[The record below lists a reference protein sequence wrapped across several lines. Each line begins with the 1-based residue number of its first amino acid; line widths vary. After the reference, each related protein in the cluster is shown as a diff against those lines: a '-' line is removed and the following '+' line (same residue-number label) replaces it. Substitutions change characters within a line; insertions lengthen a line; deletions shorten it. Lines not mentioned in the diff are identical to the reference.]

1 MIFTAKSLK
10 DLPLIA
16 NQIISLIGENAII
29 CFDAQ
34 MGSGKTTLIKHLIEI
49 LSTNKFI
56 GSPTFTIANE
66 YNSRNGGKI
75 SHLDLYRI
83 EKKEELFDL
92 NLDYYL
98 DESDYCFIEWPEK
111 SISFL
116 PNDTFWVYIRI
127 EEDQSR
133 TIRIE
138 NDHKP

>member
-1 MIFTAKSLK
+1 MTFTAKSLQ

-16 NQIISLIGENAII
+16 NQIITSVGKRAII
-29 CFDAQ
+29 CFEAE

-49 LSTNKFI
+49 LSTNNFI

-66 YNSRNGGKI
+66 YNSKSGGKI

>member
-1 MIFTAKSLK
+1 LIFTAKSLN

-16 NQIISLIGENAII
+16 NQIISIVGERAII

-34 MGSGKTTLIKHLIEI
+34 MGSGKTTLIKHLIQI
-49 LSTNKFI
+49 LSTDKFT

-66 YNSRNGGKI
+66 YHSLKGDRI

-92 NLDYYL
+92 NIDYYL
-98 DESDYCFIEWPEK
+98 DESKYCFIEWPEK

-133 TIRIE
+133 TIQIE

>member
-1 MIFTAKSLK
+1 MTFTAKSLK
-10 DLPLIA
+10 DIPLIA
-16 NQIISLIGENAII
+16 NQIISLVGENAII
-29 CFDAQ
+29 CFDAE

-49 LSTNKFI
+49 LSTNNFI

-66 YNSRNGGKI
+66 YNSKSGGKI

>member
-1 MIFTAKSLK
+1 MIFSAKSLN

-16 NQIISLIGENAII
+16 NQIISIVGECAII

-34 MGSGKTTLIKHLIEI
+34 MGSGKTTLIKHLIQI
-49 LSTNKFI
+49 LSNDKFI

-66 YNSRNGGKI
+66 YLSLKGGKI

-92 NLDYYL
+92 NIDYYL
-98 DESDYCFIEWPEK
+98 DESEYCFIEWPEK

-127 EEDQSR
+127 EEDQCR

>member
-1 MIFTAKSLK
+1 MTFTAKSLK

-16 NQIISLIGENAII
+16 NQIITSVGERAII
-29 CFDAQ
+29 CFEAE
-34 MGSGKTTLIKHLIEI
+34 MGAGKTTLIKHLIEI
-49 LSTNKFI
+49 VSANNFI

-66 YNSRNGGKI
+66 YNSKSGGKI

-83 EKKEELFDL
+83 ENKEELFDL

>member
-1 MIFTAKSLK
+1 MTFTTKSLK

-16 NQIISLIGENAII
+16 NQIISLVGENAII
-29 CFDAQ
+29 CFDAK

-49 LSTNKFI
+49 LSNNNFI

-66 YNSRNGGKI
+66 YKSKSGGKI

-98 DESDYCFIEWPEK
+98 DESDYSFIEWPEK

>member
-1 MIFTAKSLK
+1 MV
-10 DLPLIA
+10 A
-16 NQIISLIGENAII
+16 NQIISIIGNKAVI
-29 CFDAQ
+29 CFEAQ
-34 MGSGKTTLIKHLIEI
+34 MGSGKTTIIKHIIEI
-49 LSTNKFI
+49 LSDDDFI

-66 YNSRNGGKI
+66 YLSKKGGKI
-75 SHLDLYRI
+75 NHLDLYRI
-83 EKKEELFDL
+83 NKKEELFDL

-98 DESDYCFIEWPEK
+98 YESDYCFIEWPEK

-116 PNDTFWVYIRI
+116 PNDTFWLYIRI